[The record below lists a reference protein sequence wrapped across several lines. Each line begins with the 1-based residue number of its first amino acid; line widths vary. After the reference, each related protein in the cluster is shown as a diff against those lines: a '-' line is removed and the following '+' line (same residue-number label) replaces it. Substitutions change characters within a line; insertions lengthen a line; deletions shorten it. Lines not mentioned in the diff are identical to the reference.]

1 MAAFSGGINMV
12 SMRSLSSHFAFSGGS
27 FFIARRITL
36 GASSQP
42 TALGTIRYTVPWT
55 FTVWP
60 GSTFPEMGHTQYRW
74 VDKLNEASLNLETR
88 RAHLGSGYLDL
99 ERYRID
105 IWVCDV

>member
-36 GASSQP
+36 GASNQP
-42 TALGTIRYTVPWT
+42 TALDTIRYTAPWT
-55 FTVWP
+55 LTVWP

-74 VDKLNEASLNLETR
+74 VDKLNEASLTLKTR

-99 ERYRID
+99 EKYRID